1 MSLLPRVDI
10 EIHTDQRYSFFVGK
24 NSECKINT
32 GTSCSAGKT
41 YTNSDGCVKLYYQIG
56 DDSPMIFECNGS

>member
-1 MSLLPRVDI
+1 M
-10 EIHTDQRYSFFVGK
+10 VGK